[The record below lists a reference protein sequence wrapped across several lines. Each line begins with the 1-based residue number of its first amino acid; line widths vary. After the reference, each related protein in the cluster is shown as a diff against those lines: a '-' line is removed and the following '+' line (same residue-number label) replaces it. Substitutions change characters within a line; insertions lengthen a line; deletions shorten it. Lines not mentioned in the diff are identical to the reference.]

1 MARRSLQQIVRT
13 EDIYSTEDIIAIKIN
28 EAFIDSMFTQ
38 SQTANVIL
46 SKMGIFKNNMIC
58 NKCNSDQP
66 MSYTKRKDSP
76 EGFHW
81 KYKRPC
87 THSCSLKKGSFLKI
101 LNYP

>member
-46 SKMGIFKNNMIC
+46 IAI
-58 NKCNSDQP
+58 
-66 MSYTKRKDSP
+66 
-76 EGFHW
+76 
-81 KYKRPC
+81 
-87 THSCSLKKGSFLKI
+87 I
-101 LNYP
+101 